1 MTWIHTCV
9 AIDSTLNHLTVVSNG
24 RQLED
29 QAFPI
34 PPGAQPPSNL
44 TGKLLIFKLDL
55 GVWYQSK
62 HKVSNLNIFS
72 KMMSLSEM
80 MRRTDG
86 NDCGKADGD
95 YLSWESAEWV
105 LEGKP
110 SLGEVTV
117 EDLCRRESRIQVFT
131 ATVQMDQCQNLCKK
145 MNNATIPAM
154 RTQTEYQEMVERVN
168 EVLYPNDEPT
178 KAGTMGLSTWASIL
192 RTTDGSWVDLYSRNP
207 LKELSWAKGQ
217 PATSTSRCAIYA
229 TPWKGLADFTCTTNL
244 KIHPL
249 FCPCYFTPV
258 PPQLTLR
265 GLCPD
270 SHIDQAFL
278 PRNDPGTGHLH
289 FYGSKKTIATF
300 DGKKWKMLTAFFNTT
315 ALTDAK
321 PNTFILGKHNWSIS
335 RDSEECHSGKPYT
348 TQLKLTGCDQGGE
361 FTCDDGQCVK
371 MLERCN
377 QVPDCRDE
385 SDERKCKL
393 VVFKEGYNKN
403 IPPIK
408 KAANGGVSPAN
419 VYISITLM
427 KVVEIEETDHSIHL
441 QFQIS
446 LTWNENRVQYQNLKT
461 ETSLNSL
468 TDNDIMT
475 LWLPLIVYDNTD
487 QKEVTRLGEYG
498 NGEWATRVTVTRE
511 GNFTRSSIEEVDEA
525 EIFEGAENRLTMNQ
539 TYTWEFQCK
548 YDLQHYPFDTQAINK
563 TILPFF
569 YAQTQKCKIKMTVES
584 LAMSTVK
591 LLADKVKLFLFW

>member
-1 MTWIHTCV
+1 
-9 AIDSTLNHLTVVSNG
+9 
-24 RQLED
+24 
-29 QAFPI
+29 
-34 PPGAQPPSNL
+34 
-44 TGKLLIFKLDL
+44 
-55 GVWYQSK
+55 
-62 HKVSNLNIFS
+62 
-72 KMMSLSEM
+72 
-80 MRRTDG
+80 
-86 NDCGKADGD
+86 
-95 YLSWESAEWV
+95 
-105 LEGKP
+105 
-110 SLGEVTV
+110 
-117 EDLCRRESRIQVFT
+117 
-131 ATVQMDQCQNLCKK
+131 
-145 MNNATIPAM
+145 
-154 RTQTEYQEMVERVN
+154 
-168 EVLYPNDEPT
+168 
-178 KAGTMGLSTWASIL
+178 
-192 RTTDGSWVDLYSRNP
+192 
-207 LKELSWAKGQ
+207 
-217 PATSTSRCAIYA
+217 
-229 TPWKGLADFTCTTNL
+229 
-244 KIHPL
+244 
-249 FCPCYFTPV
+249 
-258 PPQLTLR
+258 
-265 GLCPD
+265 
-270 SHIDQAFL
+270 
-278 PRNDPGTGHLH
+278 
-289 FYGSKKTIATF
+289 
-300 DGKKWKMLTAFFNTT
+300 MLTAFFNTT

-468 TDNDIMT
+468 TDDDIMT

-591 LLADKVKLFLFW
+591 LLADKVKLFLF